1 MSDDFDCDL
10 LIVGAGPTGMS
21 AALALSDAGYKIMI
35 IDKHEKALS
44 YSRAILVNSK
54 TLSLL
59 KPYNVADK
67 IIAMGHPCSSITING
82 PDGLIIEGSIK
93 ATKSTNLYPIL
104 LPQLIT
110 EQCLEEGLKER
121 GITIDR
127 PAVFKCFEQNDNY
140 VESIIDR
147 YDQQVSI
154 RSKYLLG
161 ADGFHSTVIKGLGFN
176 YNQSATPIWMYS
188 LDAEIDWDNHS
199 DANIWI
205 LNSGA
210 ALAMK
215 IGNNKVR
222 FAATSKQTFKELGI
236 SDNIKK
242 ITWENEFEVYFAQ
255 VQTYGRG
262 RVWLAGDAAHV
273 HSPVGGR
280 GMNMGIADGISFA
293 QAVIENDF
301 IGYQNDRHAISGDWV
316 RKNKLFTE
324 LICDGS
330 IKGKFSRTFVRSI
343 FKLIS
348 ILSGKNAAKKVFE
361 TIAVG

>member
-1 MSDDFDCDL
+1 MNQEFDCDV

-21 AALALSDAGYKIMI
+21 AALALCDAGYKIII
-35 IDKHEKALS
+35 IDKHEKGLS
-44 YSRAILVNSK
+44 YSRAILVNSN

-59 KPYNVADK
+59 KPYGVADK
-67 IIAMGHPCSSITING
+67 IITMGQPCSSMKISG
-82 PDGLIIEGSIK
+82 PDGVIIEGSID
-93 ATKSTNLYPIL
+93 ATNSIDVHPIL

-121 GITIDR
+121 NITIDR
-127 PAVFKCFEQNDNY
+127 PATFKWFEQNNNN

-147 YDQQVSI
+147 YGQQFLI

-161 ADGFHSTVIKGLGFN
+161 ADGFHSAVRLSLGIN
-176 YNQSATPIWMYS
+176 YNQSVSPIWMYS
-188 LDAEIDWDNHS
+188 MDAEIDWDSHS

-215 IGNNKVR
+215 IGDNKVR
-222 FAATSKQTFKELGI
+222 FAATSKQTFMELGI
-236 SDNIKK
+236 SNNIKK
-242 ITWENEFEVYFAQ
+242 ITWESEFEVYFAQ
-255 VQTYGRG
+255 VQTYGAG

-280 GMNMGIADGISFA
+280 GMNMGIADGISFV
-293 QAVIENDF
+293 QAVINNDF

-316 RKNKLFTE
+316 RKNRLFTE
-324 LICDGS
+324 LMCDRS
-330 IKGKFSRTFVRSI
+330 IKGKLGRTFVRSA
-343 FKLIS
+343 FKVIS
-348 ILSGKNAAKKVFE
+348 ILFGKNAANKVFRA
-361 TIAVG
+361 IAVG